1 MDRKVAKLDIK
12 DNFSTQSDK
21 YAKYRPTY
29 PSNFSDYLN
38 AIIPIKRNDTK
49 NKFVSLRKLSYIY
62 RQMSWFEIM
71 MTATEKIEGKLDKEI
86 ASFFKTSKINLR
98 SEQVTYEKFLED
110 KMLIIF
116 AIRTGIPYSL
126 FDLIQNYTPFSEND
140 WANFLDI
147 STKSL
152 HRYRSSPEHH
162 FKPIHSEKIIEMAE
176 VTKVGLDVFGTI
188 EKLKLWLN
196 TPSYALGKLKP
207 IELLKD
213 SYGKEMVISELNR
226 INHGILV

>member
-1 MDRKVAKLDIK
+1 MDNCPIFEDKCLD
-12 DNFSTQSDK
+12 
-21 YAKYRPTY
+21 
-29 PSNFSDYLN
+29 
-38 AIIPIKRNDTK
+38 
-49 NKFVSLRKLSYIY
+49 
-62 RQMSWFEIM
+62 FEIM
-71 MTATEKIEGKLDKEI
+71 MTTTEKIEGKLDKEI
-86 ASFFKTSKINLR
+86 ASFFRTSKIDVR
-98 SEQVTYEKFLED
+98 SKPVTYEKFLED
-110 KMLIIF
+110 KMLIIG
-116 AIRTGIPYSL
+116 AIRKGIPYSL
-126 FDLIQNYTPFSEND
+126 FDLIQDYTPFSESD

-152 HRYRSSPEHH
+152 QRYRTSPEYH
-162 FKPIHSEKIIEMAE
+162 FKSIHSEKIIEMSE
-176 VTKVGLDVFGTI
+176 VTKVGLDVFGNI